1 MSDFFV
7 YCGLAGDTD
16 PGRFWS
22 AGLYRSRNA
31 DGAWESIGERLGTEP
46 HVFSILADSRRPGQ
60 VTVGTHDGIW
70 RSDDA
75 GDSWRRLD
83 APKPGLGVW
92 SLASH
97 PAEPH
102 TLFAG
107 YEPCGIHR
115 STDGGKTWTAL
126 PVHVRYPAVSD
137 RPEIPKRV
145 ISIAVDPS
153 NPREIYASL
162 EVGGLLRSLDGGASW
177 ENVIDGL
184 YLDEG
189 FVDIHA
195 VVVNP
200 KIPGQLTIATRFG
213 VFRSD
218 DRGAHWRDLKAP
230 LLRPIGSYCRR
241 LCYAPN
247 DGNTLYLGAAND
259 FDGDRGALFI
269 TRDNGSSW
277 EKTRARRLAEDA
289 DLRAG
294 SRRQAAGRNLLREQ
308 DRPARLF
315 ARSRRDLERQS
326 AESGRRTRLLV
337 SGRLVAISKRR
348 E

>member
-31 DGAWESIGERLGTEP
+31 EGTWESIGENVGTEP
-46 HVFSILADSRRPGQ
+46 HVFSILADSRRPSR
-60 VTVGTHDGIW
+60 VTIGTHDGIW

-75 GDSWRRLD
+75 GSTWRRLS
-83 APKPGLGVW
+83 APWPELGVW

-97 PAEPH
+97 PHEPD

-107 YEPCGIHR
+107 YEPCAIHR
-115 STDGGKTWTAL
+115 STDGGDTWTKL
-126 PVHVRYPAVSD
+126 LVDVGFPAVSANPD
-137 RPEIPKRV
+137 IPKRV
-145 ISIAVDPS
+145 ISIAIDPS
-153 NPREIYASL
+153 NPREIYASI
-162 EVGGLLRSLDGGASW
+162 EVGGLLRSLDAGASW

-200 KIPGQLTIATRFG
+200 KRSGQLTIATRYG

-218 DRGAHWRDLKAP
+218 DRGERWRDLKVP
-230 LLRPIGSYCRR
+230 LMRPIGSYCRVLR
-241 LCYAPN
+241 YAPN
-247 DGNTLYLGAAND
+247 GENMLYLGAAND

-269 TRDNGSSW
+269 SKDNGSSW
-277 EKTRARRLAEDA
+277 QRTEPGIWLKTPIFGLAVDPNNSDSVFYSSKIGQLVYSRDCGA
-289 DLRAG
+289 TWSVNPLKPGAG
-294 SRRQAAGRNLLREQ
+294 HV
-308 DRPARLF
+308 F
-315 ARSRRDLERQS
+315 AL
-326 AESGRRTRLLV
+326 AVG
-337 SGRLVAISKRR
+337 
-348 E
+348 